1 MLLITKLMNAN
12 VTIAYQRLHSRNV
25 MKNHK
30 TSFRHT
36 SHLTTSDLSKYYW
49 ELVDNGAAPTTSLTK
64 GLNKR
69 SEFISNFRHKNKR

>member
-1 MLLITKLMNAN
+1 
-12 VTIAYQRLHSRNV
+12 

-30 TSFRHT
+30 TSFRHR

-49 ELVDNGAAPTTSLTK
+49 ELVDNGAVPTTSLTK

-69 SEFISNFRHKNKR
+69 SEFISNFRHKNKRL